1 MVYIIY
7 QYEYSVL
14 GYVNTLEEADDICKK
29 RPELKYNEGEKEG
42 DYFILSDYNRLVDLM
57 SHYVTDETI
66 FTCSLCG
73 FKVSSNEDYMYYTKL
88 EEHMKIH
95 IKES

>member
-7 QYEYSVL
+7 QYKYHAL

-29 RPELKYNEGEKEG
+29 RPELKYNVGEKEG

-57 SHYVTDETI
+57 GNYVIDVTVFKCCICNFTISSDE
-66 FTCSLCG
+66 
-73 FKVSSNEDYMYYTKL
+73 DMYYTKL

-95 IKES
+95 IKNS